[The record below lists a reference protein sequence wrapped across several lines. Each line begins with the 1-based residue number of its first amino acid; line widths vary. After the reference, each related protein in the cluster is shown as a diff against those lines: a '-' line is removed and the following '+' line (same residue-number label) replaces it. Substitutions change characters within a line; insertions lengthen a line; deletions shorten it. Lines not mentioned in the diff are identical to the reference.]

1 MQVQVARIGKPHGIR
16 GEVTV
21 QLFTD
26 EPEERF
32 AAGAE
37 LGVEPAT
44 PLAPRGVLTVS
55 GSRWNKSI
63 LVVRFAELTSRNDAE
78 ALRDHR
84 LSVESEDTE
93 AEEGFYEHELV
104 GLEVYAVEDPEQTE
118 LGEPVGR
125 VTALQTGAAQD
136 LLHLELADG
145 APALVPFV
153 EEIVPEVDLGEGRV
167 VICPPPGLLGLQ
179 EEGDA
184 EDDDAAEAAGDDDAV
199 PDAEDGPE
207 AAPDRG
213 DRA

>member
-32 AAGAE
+32 AAGAA

-44 PLAPRGVLTVS
+44 PLAPRGVLTVA

-63 LVVRFAELTSRNDAE
+63 LVVRFAELSSRNDAE
-78 ALRDHR
+78 ALRNHR

-104 GLEVYAVEDPEQTE
+104 GLEVYAVEDPEQAE

-125 VTALQTGAAQD
+125 VAALQTGAAQD

-145 APALVPFV
+145 APALIPFV
-153 EEIVPEVDLGEGRV
+153 EEIVPEVDLEEGRV

-179 EEGDA
+179 KDEEEGSS
-184 EDDDAAEAAGDDDAV
+184 EGEEGGSEAAS
-199 PDAEDGPE
+199 
-207 AAPDRG
+207 DRG

>member
-37 LGVEPAT
+37 LDVEPAT
-44 PLAPRGVLTVS
+44 PLAPRGVLTVA

-93 AEEGFYEHELV
+93 AEDGFYEHELV
-104 GLEVYAVEDPEQTE
+104 GLAVYAVEDPEQAE

-145 APALVPFV
+145 APALIPFV
-153 EEIVPEVDLGEGRV
+153 EEIVPEVDLEEGFV

-179 EEGDA
+179 E
-184 EDDDAAEAAGDDDAV
+184 DDDAEGAENGS
-199 PDAEDGPE
+199 E
-207 AAPDRG
+207 AAPDSG